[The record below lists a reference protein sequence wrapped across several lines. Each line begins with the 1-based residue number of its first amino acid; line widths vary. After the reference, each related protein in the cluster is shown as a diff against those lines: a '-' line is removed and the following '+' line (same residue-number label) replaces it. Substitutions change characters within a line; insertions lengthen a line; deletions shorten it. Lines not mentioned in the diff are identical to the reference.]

1 METNVNQDIL
11 LNMRKSIGL
20 YYDFII
26 EEFPL
31 EKRFIY
37 DKEKFK
43 RLFGTN
49 QEFDNLDDLFWFI
62 VDNHVHKDDLEKV
75 DVFRDID
82 VDRRVSRNEYCIET
96 EFRIR
101 LKRGTYRWISA
112 VTVLLYDDERRNYY
126 VLMLLKDINKK
137 KMLELESTILARRDA
152 MTRLYNKTYAENVV
166 KEEIEKLEKDANAA
180 LVIIDIDNFK
190 TINDTYGH
198 MIGDHVIIEFASRL
212 MTCTRETDI
221 VGRIGGD
228 EFLVYIPN
236 FGNRERLYHKITK
249 MLENLHYEYSEKDTE
264 LQVHCSMGIS
274 TFSDENNDYMKMFQC
289 ADKALYVSK
298 KNGKDAFCIYE

>member
-43 RLFGTN
+43 RLFGTD
-49 QEFDNLDDLFWFI
+49 QEFDNLDDLFWF
-62 VDNHVHKDDLEKV
+62 VVNDHVHKDDLEKV
-75 DVFRDID
+75 DVYRDVD

-101 LKRGTYRWISA
+101 LRRGTYCWISA
-112 VTVLLYDDERRNYY
+112 VTILLYDDKKRNYY
-126 VLMLLKDINKK
+126 VLILLKDINKK
-137 KMLELESTILARRDA
+137 KIMELESTILARRDA

-166 KEEIEKLEKDANAA
+166 KEEVEKLEKDANAA
-180 LVIIDIDNFK
+180 LIIIDIDNFK
-190 TINDTYGH
+190 TVNDTNGH

-212 MTCTRETDI
+212 MSCTRETDI

-228 EFLVYIPN
+228 EFLVFIPN
-236 FGNRERLYHKITK
+236 FGNRERLHQKITK
-249 MLENLHYEYSEKDTE
+249 MQENLRYEYSEEDTE
-264 LQVHCSMGIS
+264 LQVHCSMGVSI
-274 TFSDENNDYMKMFQC
+274 FSDDINDYMKLFQC

-298 KNGKDAFCIYE
+298 KTGKDVFTIYE

>member
-1 METNVNQDIL
+1 MEKHENQDIL
-11 LNMRKSIGL
+11 LNMRKSIEL

-43 RLFGTN
+43 RFFGTD
-49 QEFDNLDDLFWFI
+49 QEFNNLDDLFWFV

-82 VDRRVSRNEYCIET
+82 VDRRVSRDEYSIET
-96 EFRIR
+96 EFRVR

-112 VTVLLYDDERRNYY
+112 VTILLYDEERRNYY
-126 VLMLLKDINKK
+126 VLILLKDINKK
-137 KMLELESTILARRDA
+137 KMVELESTILARRDA
-152 MTRLYNKTYAENVV
+152 MTRLYNKTYTEHVV
-166 KEEIEKLEKDANAA
+166 KEEIEKLEENANAA
-180 LVIIDIDNFK
+180 LIILDIDNFK
-190 TINDTYGH
+190 NINDTYGH

-212 MTCTRETDI
+212 LACTRETDI

-228 EFLVYIPN
+228 EFLVFIPN
-236 FGNRERLYHKITK
+236 FGNRERLLQKITK
-249 MLENLHYEYSEKDTE
+249 MQENLRYEYSEENTE
-264 LQVHCSMGIS
+264 LQVHCSMGIAVYRN
-274 TFSDENNDYMKMFQC
+274 EMNDYLKMFQC
-289 ADKALYVSK
+289 ADKALYISK
-298 KNGKDAFCIYE
+298 KTGKDAFHIYE